1 MNAEIRSF
9 LHAPT
14 CTYSYL
20 VWCPETQQAAVIDPA
35 LEFDPASGRT
45 GTDTVETIAAVI
57 DELGLDLRWVLETH
71 AHADHLSA
79 APYLKQRFS
88 AQVAIG
94 EGIRQ
99 VQSNF
104 KTLLNLGSDLATD
117 GSQFERLLADGDA
130 LPLGA
135 CEIRVLATPGHTDDS
150 VTYLIGDAAFVG
162 DSIFMPDMGTARCD
176 FPGGDAGR
184 LYDSIQRLFALAPET
199 RLFMCHDY
207 GPGGRELQN
216 ESTVA
221 AEMEGNKHVGS
232 GASREGFIAMRAARD
247 AELDMPRLL
256 FPSVQVNIRAGQL
269 PSPEDNGR
277 RYLKLP
283 LDAV

>member
-1 MNAEIRSF
+1 MTIEIETF
-9 LHAPT
+9 FHKPT
-14 CTYSYL
+14 WTYSYL
-20 VWCPETQQAAVIDPA
+20 VYCPNTRAAAVIDSA

-45 GTDTVETIAAVI
+45 GTETVEIIAAAI
-57 DELGLDLRWVLETH
+57 EELKLDLKWVLETH

-79 APYLKQRFS
+79 APFLKDRFG

-104 KTLLNLGSDLATD
+104 KTMLNLGDELATD
-117 GSQFERLLADGDA
+117 GSQFDHLVKDGDT
-130 LPLGA
+130 LPLGDL
-135 CEIRVLATPGHTDDS
+135 EIRVLGTPGHTDDS
-150 VTYLIGDAAFVG
+150 VTYIVADAAFVG

-176 FPGGDAGR
+176 FPGGDAGK
-184 LYDSIQRLFALAPET
+184 LYDSIQRLFELPPET

-207 GPGGRELQN
+207 APGGRELEN
-216 ESTVA
+216 ETTVA
-221 AEMEGNKHVGS
+221 EEMANNKHVGG
-232 GASREGFIAMRAARD
+232 GATREAFIEMRTTRD
-247 AELDMPRLL
+247 AELDMPRLI
-256 FPSVQVNIRAGQL
+256 FPSVQVNIRAGRL
-269 PSPEDNGR
+269 PEPESNGA

>member
-1 MNAEIRSF
+1 MTPEISTF
-9 LHAPT
+9 FHTPT
-14 CTYSYL
+14 WTFSYL
-20 VWCPETQQAAVIDPA
+20 VHCPTTRAAAVIDSA

-45 GTDTVETIAAVI
+45 GTESVELIAAAV
-57 DELGLDLRWVLETH
+57 DELELDLKWVLETH

-79 APYLKQRFS
+79 APFLKARFG

-94 EGIRQ
+94 DGIRQ

-104 KTLLNLGSDLATD
+104 KALLNLGDDLATD
-117 GSQFERLLADGDA
+117 GSQFDHLVRDGEVLA
-130 LPLGA
+130 LGE
-135 CEIRVLATPGHTDDS
+135 CEIRVLGTPGHTDDS

-176 FPGGDAGR
+176 FPGGDAGK
-184 LYDSIQRLFALAPET
+184 LYDSIQRLFGLPGST

-207 GPGGRELQN
+207 APGGRELEN
-216 ESTVA
+216 ETTVA
-221 AEMEGNKHVGS
+221 TEMADNKHVGGDATRDS
-232 GASREGFIAMRAARD
+232 FIEMRAARD
-247 AELDMPRLL
+247 QELDMPRLL
-256 FPSVQVNIRAGQL
+256 FPSVQVNIRAGEL
-269 PSPEDNGR
+269 PAPEENGS